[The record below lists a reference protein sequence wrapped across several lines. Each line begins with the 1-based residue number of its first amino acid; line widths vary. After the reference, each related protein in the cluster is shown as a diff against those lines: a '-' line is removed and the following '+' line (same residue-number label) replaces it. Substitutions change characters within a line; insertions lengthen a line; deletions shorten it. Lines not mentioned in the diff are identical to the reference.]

1 MSTNYS
7 RRCLQS
13 LDQSISPHAVWMRR
27 RSVDNTTGCSWVNSA
42 CKADKCSHR
51 QTQTILY
58 AGFTELDYFA
68 ATGLASNRDEPFS
81 DEESDDASSS
91 DSKGLDDSASL
102 PPNDKRPRRHIQD
115 RLGSVKRWS
124 AAKDFI
130 LFLSPRR
137 VEDVANLLLQVG
149 GKAIVSMATPTEC
162 LGDTHSFL
170 HTLYNVRV
178 YGRIMYQALNRLS
191 CSFTSSFF
199 CRDYAHCLRCLP
211 QGPGL
216 SSASAFLKYL
226 ARRLVYAIFFREFKG
241 TPRKTFKTF
250 CLPHRKGRTALVRN
264 LLTEL

>member
-102 PPNDKRPRRHIQD
+102 PPNDQRPRRQIQD

-130 LFLSPRR
+130 LFRSPRR
-137 VEDVANLLLQVG
+137 VEDVANLLPQVG
-149 GKAIVSMATPTEC
+149 GKAMVSMAMPTEC

-170 HTLYNVRV
+170 HTLYNVKFRPHRV

-191 CSFTSSFF
+191 CSF
-199 CRDYAHCLRCLP
+199 
-211 QGPGL
+211 
-216 SSASAFLKYL
+216 ASAFLKDL
-226 ARRLVYAIFFREFKG
+226 ACPLRLPSSRTLPVVSS
-241 TPRKTFKTF
+241 TPSSSESSKERHARHLKHSACHTEKAGPP
-250 CLPHRKGRTALVRN
+250 CL
-264 LLTEL
+264 EIY